1 MAAASQ
7 SVVRH
12 NGPAYCLPMS
22 SIPVTPL
29 VPLHERPLGQRVAAT
44 IRAELAR
51 YDIPQT
57 RVASAL
63 GLTQQAVSPD
73 TVVSQIQAGGRQEPV
88 RCYQHRAGSPR
99 VRGWPHGTS
108 HP

>member
-1 MAAASQ
+1 
-7 SVVRH
+7 
-12 NGPAYCLPMS
+12 MS
-22 SIPVTPL
+22 SISVTPL

-63 GLTQQAVSPD
+63 GLTQQAVSQKLHGRRPLTLD
-73 TVVSQIQAGGRQEPV
+73 EIEVIAPMLGMSAAQLLAAAETPPPGGSSR
-88 RCYQHRAGSPR
+88 PR
-99 VRGWPHGTS
+99 LDSNQQPTD
-108 HP
+108 